1 MGLHWL
7 NTRENHTASMVLIPF
22 APWEI
27 SMLTLLGRVRS
38 VREAGKNLL
47 FIDIVHNEARL
58 QVMANLGGLQKD
70 VGYSTEELQRF
81 RKLIKPGDYFCE
93 FESFV
98 AIILFHMTDSW
109 ESIPRL
115 SGENLSRRTLPLLD
129 RVT

>member
-1 MGLHWL
+1 
-7 NTRENHTASMVLIPF
+7 
-22 APWEI
+22 
-27 SMLTLLGRVRS
+27 MLTLLGRVRS
-38 VREAGKNLL
+38 VREAGKKLL
-47 FIDIVHNEARL
+47 FIDIIHNEARL

-81 RKLIKPGDYFCE
+81 RKLIKTGDYFCE

-98 AIILFHMTDSW
+98 AIVLSHMTDNW

-115 SGENLSRRTLPLLD
+115 SCENLSRRTLPLLD